1 MYQPTWEPCKLTALS
16 GRWAPRPRWQRRPAA
31 SGGSR
36 GGRPPR
42 LWGRGAKFTGGP
54 PRSSGRSRG
63 LPGRPG
69 TPFGSATPFCR
80 LLTTQSEN
88 TAPLSPFERGQ
99 RHGAFSLS
107 FFCLPPP
114 PSPLPP
120 LSPSR
125 VLRQLRTML
134 GASQQQRQMAE
145 LLDVHHTIPFL
156 PLAF

>member
-16 GRWAPRPRWQRRPAA
+16 GRWAPRPRRQRRPAA

-42 LWGRGAKFTGGP
+42 LCGHGAKFRGGP
-54 PRSSGRSRG
+54 LRSSGRSRG
-63 LPGRPG
+63 LAGRPG
-69 TPFGSATPFCR
+69 FPR
-80 LLTTQSEN
+80 LVPPPRFVGCWPRSQKTLPPSLLLSEVRDVV
-88 TAPLSPFERGQ
+88 LFLF
-99 RHGAFSLS
+99 FS
-107 FFCLPPP
+107 FLPPP
-114 PSPLPP
+114 PPP
-120 LSPSR
+120 PSR

-145 LLDVHHTIPFL
+145 LLDAHHTIPFL

>member
-16 GRWAPRPRWQRRPAA
+16 GRWAPRPRRQRRPAA

-42 LWGRGAKFTGGP
+42 LWGRGAKLTGGP
-54 PRSSGRSRG
+54 LRSSGRSRG
-63 LPGRPG
+63 LAGRPG

-99 RHGAFSLS
+99 RRGAFSL
-107 FFCLPPP
+107 FFFPPAPPP
-114 PSPLPP
+114 
-120 LSPSR
+120 PSR

-145 LLDVHHTIPFL
+145 LLDAHHTIPFL